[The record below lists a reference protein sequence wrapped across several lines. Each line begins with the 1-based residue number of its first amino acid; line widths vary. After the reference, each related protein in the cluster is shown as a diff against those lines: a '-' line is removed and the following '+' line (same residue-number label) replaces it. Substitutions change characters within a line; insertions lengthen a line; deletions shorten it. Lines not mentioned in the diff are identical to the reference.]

1 MNIYRAIIEE
11 EINRT
16 LAMIRAEIRAEV
28 IADEDA
34 LRVVVKHT
42 DGHEIKTLRYRNSN
56 VSTIVFDIIEE
67 VNAVFIN

>member
-16 LAMIRAEIRAEV
+16 LGMIRAEIRAEV
-28 IADEDA
+28 IAEEDA
-34 LRVVVKHT
+34 LTVIVKHT
-42 DGHEIKTLRYRNSN
+42 DGYEITTLKYRDSN
-56 VSTIVFDIIEE
+56 VSAIVYDIIEE

>member
-16 LAMIRAEIRAEV
+16 LGMIRTEIRAEV
-28 IADEDA
+28 IAGDDV
-34 LRVVVKHT
+34 LTVVVKHA
-42 DGHEIKTLRYRNSN
+42 DGYEITTLQYRDSN
-56 VSTIVFDIIEE
+56 VSSIVFDIIEE